1 MFLAVYDT
9 NNSDI
14 QLEIDLKKFLTGK
27 IEGQTT
33 GQNQHRPWSIQTNA
47 RSNIFYFLY
56 FLTFNTRLLA

>member
-9 NNSDI
+9 NISDI
-14 QLEIDLKKFLTGK
+14 QLEIDLKKSLTGK
-27 IEGQTT
+27 IEGQIT

-56 FLTFNTRLLA
+56 FPTFNTRLLA